1 MECPIGGP
9 RCFEGC
15 AKENLALNYS
25 PMSYTTE
32 RPSVPYRSVGSGGT
46 DAHIC
51 GGGRKPLPET
61 PVRHAHTAL
70 VCQVHDPARGIN
82 PLAARLRGTELLR
95 QPPLQHLQAV
105 LAPEQLALEHVG
117 RNA

>member
-15 AKENLALNYS
+15 AKGNLALNYS
-25 PMSYTTE
+25 PMSYMTE
-32 RPSVPYRSVGSGGT
+32 RPSVLYRSVGSGGT
-46 DAHIC
+46 DAHMR

-82 PLAARLRGTELLR
+82 PLAARLSGNRAFASTPLR
-95 QPPLQHLQAV
+95 HLQAV